1 MKKLLQVVLC
11 ATIYV
16 LLPFGKDVAW
26 SEVLYFDPPQGFY
39 SYTVQKGDTLENLV
53 QNPDHW
59 RITQEV
65 NRVDGRHLLP
75 GFQILLPDPDPNVL
89 KVFTIPMPITIAS
102 IARYPRALMICLDQ
116 QYFGFYRYGELLF
129 SGPVNTGGIGKETP
143 PGKFFVGEKKRLHI
157 SRGPSELTK
166 GAKMYFAIRISNTD
180 KLVHAALLEGVMNS
194 SGCVNVLWH
203 DGERLYAALKH
214 GDPIWIYHEDKAMQ
228 SESAQ

>member
-11 ATIYV
+11 ATIYA
-16 LLPFGKDVAW
+16 LLLFGKDVAR

-53 QNPDHW
+53 PNPDHW

-75 GFQILLPDPDPNVL
+75 GFQMLLPDPDPNVL
-89 KVFTIPMPITIAS
+89 KIFTIPMPVTITS
-102 IARYPRALMICLDQ
+102 IAHYPRALMICLDR
-116 QYFGFYRYGELLF
+116 QYFGFYEYGELTF
-129 SGPVNTGGIGKETP
+129 AGPVNTGGIGKETS

-203 DGERLYAALKH
+203 DGERLYTTLKH
-214 GDPIWIYHEDKAMQ
+214 GDPIWILPRR
-228 SESAQ
+228 